1 MMRIA
6 LLGSLLLGT
15 VLAGCQT
22 TNACFNACCMT
33 ATSEPQRH
41 VVVFKFKEGTSGTKI
56 LEIVNEF
63 RKLKDR
69 IPGIIGFEWGRNNS
83 PEKLDQ
89 EFTHI
94 FTVSFTD
101 AKARDAYLPHPAHKA
116 FVALLKPHMEKVFV
130 VDYKAG
136 P

>member
-1 MMRIA
+1 MKPIA
-6 LLGSLLLGT
+6 LAVGLLLTT
-15 VLAGCQT
+15 VLAGCAT
-22 TNACFNACCMT
+22 KNACFNACCMT
-33 ATSEPQRH
+33 APSDPLRH

-63 RKLKDR
+63 RKLKDK
-69 IPGIIGFEWGRNNS
+69 IPGIIGFEWGRNES

-89 EFTHI
+89 GFTHV

-101 AKARDAYLPHPAHKA
+101 SKARDVYIDHPAHLE
-116 FVALLKPHMEKVFV
+116 FVGILKPHMEKVFV

-136 P
+136 K